1 MHPTIFSPRLLSLFF
16 ALLVLSACSDDADHT
31 EKGISIDEL
40 SEIEADSLAEAV
52 PSKVVTRPSDVLL
65 TAHPDHRL
73 VTVNR
78 LMQHSSNRGGKTYL
92 SSNYHY
98 NSYMD
103 EEEGYPRLNAW
114 HGHYMPG
121 IEAVRGVNLLNISH
135 YNMKSKAKNDLF
147 GHPVWVN
154 TLYYPAFEQDTLNGA
169 PVVRDYYMVSAY
181 DEDTNKDSILNYHD
195 LRRFYLFDL
204 EGKRLAQLVPPNYS
218 VVSSEYDPA
227 NDAMFVYASLD
238 ENANGKRESEEA
250 VHVFWFSLRAP
261 APGERLYK

>member
-1 MHPTIFSPRLLSLFF
+1 MLALSSCRNEPQEEL
-16 ALLVLSACSDDADHT
+16 
-31 EKGISIDEL
+31 KGISVDQL
-40 SEIEADSLAEAV
+40 SDTEGVADSVGEGV
-52 PSKVVTRPSDVLL
+52 PAKVVTRPSDVLL
-65 TAHPDHRL
+65 TAHADHRL

-78 LMQHSSNRGGKTYL
+78 LMQHSSYRGGKTYL
-92 SSNYHY
+92 GSNYY
-98 NSYMD
+98 YSSSDYE

-135 YNMKSKAKNDLF
+135 YNMNTKTKHDLF
-147 GHPVWVN
+147 ELPVWVN
-154 TLYYPAFEQDTLNGA
+154 TLYYPAFETDTLNGK
-169 PVVRDYYMVSAY
+169 PVMRDYYMVSAY

-238 ENANGKRESEEA
+238 ENANGKRDVVEP
-250 VHVFWFSLRAP
+250 VHVFWFSLKAP
-261 APGERLYK
+261 APGERLY